1 MIPKTRSP
9 PCLKGLQRSSGL
21 FKNTIQSNSTSL
33 RLSSLQCV
41 HLFKRWL
48 SLIMKKTK
56 VWNGSESFQQACSRG
71 TSLRLW
77 PGRSRQSSWRS
88 RPSSNKQP
96 NLKPNAW
103 KSLPKKKKKK
113 NLKIKSSTSSSS
125 CSSFLPPPAGSLCL
139 RRLSESE
146 SSVWGSSRRRTAS
159 HLYLEGGK
167 EIKNKGQGQTGT
179 SVNQSLGH
187 GGMKDVRERNLS
199 WQRAPSSCF
208 SWILMRPLNWASLF
222 HSLGCILFWKKKK
235 IERLQLWRISIFELF
250 STFCY
255 GLSPPPPRFFI
266 F

>member
-1 MIPKTRSP
+1 MFIPIPEIPKVTSVSQRTAALIRTFQKHDPIKQHVSP
-9 PCLKGLQRSSGL
+9 TVISAVCSFIQTLTLTDHEENKGVKRKWKFSTGVFPGNVPQVVAWTLQAEFVKIQAVLQQTAQLKA
-21 FKNTIQSNSTSL
+21 K
-33 RLSSLQCV
+33 RLEVL
-41 HLFKRWL
+41 
-48 SLIMKKTK
+48 T
-56 VWNGSESFQQACSRG
+56 E
-71 TSLRLW
+71 
-77 PGRSRQSSWRS
+77 
-88 RPSSNKQP
+88 
-96 NLKPNAW
+96 
-103 KSLPKKKKKK
+103 KKKKK

-125 CSSFLPPPAGSLCL
+125 CSSFLPPLAESLCL

-222 HSLGCILFWKKKK
+222 HSLGCILFWKKEKNWTTSVVK
-235 IERLQLWRISIFELF
+235 NQHFW
-250 STFCY
+250 TF
-255 GLSPPPPRFFI
+255 LHFLLRS
-266 F
+266 